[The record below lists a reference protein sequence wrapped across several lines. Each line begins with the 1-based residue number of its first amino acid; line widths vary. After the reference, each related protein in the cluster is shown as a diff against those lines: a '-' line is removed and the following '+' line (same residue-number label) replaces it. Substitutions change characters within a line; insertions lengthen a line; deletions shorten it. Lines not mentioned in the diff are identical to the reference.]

1 MSFLQF
7 FEPDKNQFPFS
18 RRLGRNSRSSL
29 LFSLFHLSLSSAS
42 STMRSVQF
50 HLFLSLTAFVVYF
63 ICFFLRLS
71 YRPSEHKA
79 EASLTTPSEISII
92 LQRRF
97 LIKLLQPRPRS
108 RCSALLGAVPPV
120 LRLIFHPIYSDHLR
134 SPWFAFNAPGLPH
147 PSLFPCLYEQRG
159 DRFHNGTIVAGIQV
173 VKRVVDPAVK

>member
-18 RRLGRNSRSSL
+18 HRLGRIHARSL

-79 EASLTTPSEISII
+79 EASHHSFGDI
-92 LQRRF
+92 
-97 LIKLLQPRPRS
+97 
-108 RCSALLGAVPPV
+108 
-120 LRLIFHPIYSDHLR
+120 H
-134 SPWFAFNAPGLPH
+134 H
-147 PSLFPCLYEQRG
+147 PSTQIFNKTSTASATQPLLCSPRRCASRAALNISS
-159 DRFHNGTIVAGIQV
+159 HL
-173 VKRVVDPAVK
+173 